1 MLIHVTVTRTH
12 RSIDCYRL
20 MLRNKVIIAMETEIQ
35 NSPANYKVSDE
46 NDKDRRELSKYVNT
60 RASTRALHS
69 SIPRDRGG
77 AGPGVDLGHKVG
89 GPGLGAD
96 GSAAH
101 WSRDQQ
107 PPRARAV
114 CRDHKPRSCSLTYD
128 LGAGRQLVGVRKIL
142 RAEQVPLL
150 QVGELDGSADGLPPQ
165 HHVLPR
171 VSPGQLLPEDLAPLF
186 ALGAS
191 FEVTNQ
197 DDVMGDSDMFRD
209 QGWAAALANL

>member
-77 AGPGVDLGHKVG
+77 AGPG
-89 GPGLGAD
+89 
-96 GSAAH
+96 
-101 WSRDQQ
+101 
-107 PPRARAV
+107 
-114 CRDHKPRSCSLTYD
+114 
-128 LGAGRQLVGVRKIL
+128 GRFIRRQ
-142 RAEQVPLL
+142 
-150 QVGELDGSADGLPPQ
+150 
-165 HHVLPR
+165 
-171 VSPGQLLPEDLAPLF
+171 
-186 ALGAS
+186 
-191 FEVTNQ
+191 
-197 DDVMGDSDMFRD
+197 
-209 QGWAAALANL
+209 